1 MMVQLLESDGGE
13 SLPCQVATSR
23 EDTVTVVRLAG
34 ELDLECV
41 PAIRAELRD
50 VFVQGGEQLR
60 IDLAGVTFIDSTG
73 LGALVWAWKQARM
86 FRMRFLVVNPS
97 PEVARLLSLSG
108 LDRIFTV
115 E

>member
-1 MMVQLLESDGGE
+1 MVQLLESGE
-13 SLPCQVATSR
+13 GDSLSCQVATTR
-23 EDTVTVVRLAG
+23 VEGLVIVELGG

-41 PAIRAELRD
+41 PAVRNELRD
-50 VFVQGGEQLR
+50 VFLQGAEELR
-60 IDLAGVTFIDSTG
+60 VDLSGVRFIDSTG

-86 FRMRFLVVNPS
+86 FRIRFRVVSPS
-97 PEVARLLSLSG
+97 PEVGRLLALSG

>member
-1 MMVQLLESDGGE
+1 MVHALESGE
-13 SLPCQVATSR
+13 GDSLPCQVATTR
-23 EDTVTVVRLAG
+23 VDGVVIVSLGG

-41 PAIRAELRD
+41 PSVRAELRD
-50 VFVQGGEQLR
+50 VFVHGGEELR
-60 IDLAGVTFIDSTG
+60 IDLSAVDFIDSTG

-86 FRMRFLVVNPS
+86 FRMRFVVVNPS
-97 PEVARLLSLSG
+97 AEVSRLLDLSG

>member
-1 MMVQLLESDGGE
+1 MAQTLETGGGDG
-13 SLPCQVATSR
+13 LPCQVATTR
-23 EDTVTVVRLAG
+23 DRGVATVVLGG

-41 PAIRAELRD
+41 PTIRTELRD
-50 VFVQGGEQLR
+50 VFVQGGEELR
-60 IDLAGVTFIDSTG
+60 IDLSAVEFIDSTG

-97 PEVARLLSLSG
+97 AEVSRMLTLSG

-115 E
+115 A